1 MRAYSVFAN
10 EDSKSVAVNFSE
22 EFLELSN
29 EDRLDIL
36 SDAMSQLKC
45 VQYRLIQRIRSEE
58 NESM

>member
-22 EFLELSN
+22 EFLELSK
-29 EDRLDIL
+29 EARLDIL

-45 VQYRLIQRIRSEE
+45 IESRLIQGVRC
-58 NESM
+58 NDNK

>member
-22 EFLELSN
+22 EFLELSK

-36 SDAMSQLKC
+36 SDAMNQLKC
-45 VQYRLIQRIRSEE
+45 VENRLIQRIRSQND
-58 NESM
+58 NE

>member
-58 NESM
+58 DERL

>member
-10 EDSKSVAVNFSE
+10 ADSRSVAVNFSE
-22 EFLELSN
+22 EFLELSK

-45 VQYRLIQRIRSEE
+45 VEYRLIKLIRSEE
-58 NESM
+58 Q

>member
-10 EDSKSVAVNFSE
+10 EDSKSVSVNFSE
-22 EFLELSN
+22 EFLELSK

-58 NESM
+58 NESL

>member
-22 EFLELSN
+22 EFLELSK
-29 EDRLDIL
+29 EARLDIL

-45 VQYRLIQRIRSEE
+45 IERRLIQRIGNQDD
-58 NESM
+58 NE

>member
-10 EDSKSVAVNFSE
+10 EDSKSVAVNFSD

-29 EDRLDIL
+29 EARLDIL

-58 NESM
+58 NESL

>member
-22 EFLELSN
+22 EFLELSK

-36 SDAMSQLKC
+36 SDAMSQLRY
-45 VQYRLIQRIRSEE
+45 VERRLIQRIRSQDD
-58 NESM
+58 NK

>member
-58 NESM
+58 NESL

>member
-1 MRAYSVFAN
+1 
-10 EDSKSVAVNFSE
+10 VAVNFSE

-45 VQYRLIQRIRSEE
+45 VEYRLIKLIRSEE
-58 NESM
+58 Q

>member
-10 EDSKSVAVNFSE
+10 EDSKSVTVNFSE

-36 SDAMSQLKC
+36 TDAMSQLKC
-45 VQYRLIQRIRSEE
+45 VQYRLIQRIRSE
-58 NESM
+58 

>member
-22 EFLELSN
+22 EFLELSQ

-36 SDAMSQLKC
+36 SDAMSQLRY
-45 VQYRLIQRIRSEE
+45 VERRLIQRIRSQDD
-58 NESM
+58 NK